1 MKLGYSILPWQ
12 SLLGL
17 SENEAIDRG
26 CADIR
31 AAGLTPSSPAR
42 EHVVDRLRTASV
54 PFAEWPSPPR
64 VVSDVEI
71 FGWVASFGRA
81 ARETTWP

>member
-17 SENEAIDRG
+17 SENEAINRG

-31 AAGLTPSSPAR
+31 AAGFNAVEVLLA

-54 PFAEWPSPPR
+54 T
-64 VVSDVEI
+64 VC
-71 FGWVASFGRA
+71 
-81 ARETTWP
+81 